1 MIIRE
6 KSELT
11 KMLILIELMH
21 GKRKIREIAKTINIT
36 VQGVSEYIK
45 IMRREGL
52 VTKDL
57 NLTKKGS
64 NFVHEK
70 AEELRVYVVNLLN
83 ELNII
88 NVTEAIA
95 GEDLK
100 ENENVGLFMENGYI
114 HAYRKDSK
122 SMGITLSSA
131 KKGEDVGVKDLTGIM
146 DIKMGKIVVCLLPS
160 ISEGGSKMVNMEKVK
175 EKVKEYDRI
184 GIYGI
189 VPYIA
194 LKNAGI
200 KIDFEFAAVRAAQ
213 EAAHRGLNTVLFIS
227 KDLFKYALPE
237 LETPKQG
244 LSYVPYYVEDL
255 SISHM

>member
-21 GKRKIREIAKTINIT
+21 GKRKIREVAKTINIT

-45 IMRREGL
+45 IMKKEGL

-57 NLTKKGS
+57 NVTKKGS
-64 NFVHEK
+64 SFVHEK

-88 NVTEAIA
+88 SVTEAIA
-95 GEDLK
+95 GEDLN
-100 ENENVGLFMENGYI
+100 ENESVGLFMENGYI
-114 HAYRKDSK
+114 HAYRKNSK
-122 SMGITLSSA
+122 SMGVTISSA

-146 DIKMGKIVVCLLPS
+146 DINMGKIVVCLLPS
-160 ISEGGSKMVNMEKVK
+160 INDGGSKNVDPGRLKEVVK
-175 EKVKEYDRI
+175 EFDKI

-189 VPYIA
+189 VPYIS

-200 KIDFEFAAVRAAQ
+200 KIDFEYASIRAAQ
-213 EAAHRGLNTVLFIS
+213 EASHRGLKTIIFIS

-237 LETPKQG
+237 LESPKQG
-244 LSYVPYYVEDL
+244 LSYVPYTVEDL
-255 SISHM
+255 STYHK